1 MEIFKR
7 LTKRFSIND
16 KQFVLMETV
25 SRSNKE
31 TLPDEGQAIG
41 VPIRDTRRWHSSLS
55 LCP

>member
-7 LTKRFSIND
+7 FTKRFCIND

-41 VPIRDTRRWHSSLS
+41 VPIRDTRGWHSSLS